1 LCPVRRILF
10 LLLACLPASM
20 ACVHRD
26 KPQDLHLRDDLS
38 APGTD
43 VSLAL
48 RQSVGVGLRPGHSVQ
63 LLQDEQILQALEE
76 EIRSA
81 RESLHLLA
89 SPWVEGAASQRLTAA
104 LAARQPGVA
113 CRILVDPLH
122 SPGFEEHVKP
132 RLAGTGCEVRAF
144 RPFPGAVVTFADER
158 VEARNYRQLLIRDGR
173 VGLTGGA
180 GVGPAWRDTYVR
192 VEGNATRELQQAFAE
207 SWHEAGGALL
217 PDSAFPPA
225 TASGE
230 ARAAFVA
237 STGSPSL
244 SHTERLTQLLIASA
258 RGRLWLTNGCFVP
271 SSATLNMLM
280 LKARKGVDVRVLVP
294 GPGHGT
300 NPRALAA
307 QRSLYE
313 RLLEAG
319 VRVWEYQPSRLQART
334 VLVDERLAAVGS
346 MNLELHAHA
355 TLEEGALVAEDP
367 RLAHTLAE
375 TFEKDLASAVEIRRE
390 EWQRRSLFER
400 FNTPLPRSDGGCQ

>member
-1 LCPVRRILF
+1 
-10 LLLACLPASM
+10 M
-20 ACVHRD
+20 ACVHREH
-26 KPQDLHLRDDLS
+26 PRDLHLRDNLA
-38 APGTD
+38 APGAD

-48 RQSVGVGLRPGHSVQ
+48 HQSVGVGLRPGHSLQ
-63 LLQDEQILQALEE
+63 LLQDEQIPLTLEE

-81 RESLHLLA
+81 RESLHVLA
-89 SPWVEGAASQRLTAA
+89 SPWLAGTTSERLTAA

-113 CRILVDPLH
+113 CRILVDAFH
-122 SPGFEEHVKP
+122 SPGFEEQVAP
-132 RLAGTGCEVRAF
+132 QLVRTGCEVRTF

-173 VGLTGGA
+173 VGLTGGS

-192 VEGNATRELQQAFAE
+192 VEGAATRQLQQAFAE
-207 SWHEAGGALL
+207 SWHEAGGSLL
-217 PDSAFPPA
+217 PESAFPPA
-225 TASGE
+225 TTSGE

-271 SSATLNMLM
+271 SSATLDMLL
-280 LKARKGVDVRVLVP
+280 LKARQGVDVRVLVP

-307 QRSLYE
+307 QRALYE

-319 VRVWEYQPSRLQART
+319 VRVWEYQPARLQART

-355 TLEEGALVAEDP
+355 TLEEGALIAEDP

-375 TFEKDLASAVEIRRE
+375 AFEKDLASAVEIRRE
-390 EWQRRSLFER
+390 EWRGRGVFAR
-400 FNTPLPRSDGGCQ
+400 FNPPLPRSEGGCQ

>member
-1 LCPVRRILF
+1 
-10 LLLACLPASM
+10 M

-26 KPQDLHLRDDLS
+26 NPKDFHLRDDLS
-38 APGTD
+38 APGAD

-48 RQSVGVGLRPGHSVQ
+48 HQSVGVGLRPGHSVQ
-63 LLQDEQILQALEE
+63 LLQDEQILLALEE
-76 EIRSA
+76 EVGSA
-81 RESLHLLA
+81 RESLHMVA
-89 SPWVEGAASQRLTAA
+89 SPWLAGAASERLTAA
-104 LAARQPGVA
+104 LAARRPGVF
-113 CRILVDPLH
+113 CRVLVDAFH
-122 SPGFEEHVKP
+122 SPGFEEQVAP
-132 RLAGTGCEVRAF
+132 RLARTGCEVRAF

-192 VEGNATRELQQAFAE
+192 VEGAATRELQQAFAT
-207 SWHEAGGALL
+207 SWHEAGGSLL
-217 PDSAFPPA
+217 PDSAFPPP

-244 SHTERLTQLLIASA
+244 SHSERLTQLLIASA

-271 SSATLNMLM
+271 SRATLDMLIH
-280 LKARKGVDVRVLVP
+280 KARRGVDVRVLVP
-294 GPGHGT
+294 GPGHGA

-313 RLLEAG
+313 RLLEGG
-319 VRVWEYQPSRLQART
+319 VRIWEYQPSRLQART

-367 RLAHTLAE
+367 GLAHTLAE
-375 TFEKDLASAVEIRRE
+375 TFERDLASAVEVRRE
-390 EWQRRSLFER
+390 EWRSRGLFER
-400 FNTPLPRSDGGCQ
+400 FTAPLPRSDGGCQ